1 MYKNIHVISYWLSF
15 ATESIF
21 SGFRDYYALSVL
33 VSRIVTPIRLE
44 RNNLTSLTFQGHVT
58 SSVMRPFDSLYAIF
72 YWWSSETK
80 PSLTVSE
87 IFNIQR
93 RPNGWRDLDT
103 TSKQRSRSFIL
114 VPINFSYTTF
124 PYTTSFPEYIIHLHL
139 TVLIVTLSV
148 VSRRVM
154 WISIFIIMKLYIA

>member
-1 MYKNIHVISYWLSF
+1 MYKTTKINVQKYTCHFLLVVLCNGVYLQR
-15 ATESIF
+15 F
-21 SGFRDYYALSVL
+21 SRLLRSK
-33 VSRIVTPIRLE
+33 RIGV
-44 RNNLTSLTFQGHVT
+44 TSLTFQGHVT
-58 SSVMRPFDSLYAIF
+58 SSVMRPFDSLYAIS

-93 RPNGWRDLDT
+93 NGWRDLDT